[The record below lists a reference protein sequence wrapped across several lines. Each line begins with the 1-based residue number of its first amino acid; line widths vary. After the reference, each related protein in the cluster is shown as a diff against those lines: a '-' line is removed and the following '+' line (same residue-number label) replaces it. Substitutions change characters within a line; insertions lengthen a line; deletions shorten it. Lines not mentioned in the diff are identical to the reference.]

1 MRFGW
6 LRRIFECA
14 VCINTS
20 TASFSELRLA
30 TEKTAATFF
39 LGCRFGFRVSSFF
52 FFIIGCYGAV
62 LTSALLHV
70 IVLTGVNAKEKSVRE
85 CCVIPPCFSLL
96 LPLCSS
102 ISSPLLVAFFF
113 FPFSLCMSACVLVV
127 LRTPLGQKLTHLFAY
142 RVRVALIS
150 ISFNCVVAF
159 FFFFYCSR
167 CIRKGRN
174 HLSLFSF

>member
-1 MRFGW
+1 MR
-6 LRRIFECA
+6 CMHQH
-14 VCINTS
+14 INCV
-20 TASFSELRLA
+20 FLW
-30 TEKTAATFF
+30 ATFGDGKNCGYF
-39 LGCRFGFRVSSFF
+39 LFGMPIWVQSLQFF

-113 FPFSLCMSACVLVV
+113 SFSLCMSACVLVV

-159 FFFFYCSR
+159 FFFLL
-167 CIRKGRN
+167 
-174 HLSLFSF
+174 LSLYKKRS